1 MGEILHPADRTKHI
15 ARKRF
20 GQHFLKDPRILDRIV
35 SAFAP
40 NNQQNIVEIGPGLG
54 ALTTALLERVDHLT
68 AIELDRDLVTRLR
81 QQFSQNQLTVHEMD
95 ILNCDLSTLQKKEET
110 RLFRVIGNLPYNIS
124 TPLIFHMLD
133 QIEQIEDMFFML
145 QKEVALRLSAE
156 PGSKHYGRL
165 SVMTSLEVS
174 CNPVID
180 VPPEAFDPPPKI
192 DSTVVHLTPKR
203 RPDKALNKSSLN
215 ILVKTAFG
223 QRRKTLRN
231 ALKGVV
237 TSEEFAAANI
247 DPSLRAESISP
258 DEYVRL
264 SEICSD
270 RG

>member
-1 MGEILHPADRTKHI
+1 MRPANQTKHI

-20 GQHFLKDPRILDRIV
+20 GQHFLKDPRILDRII

-68 AIELDRDLVTRLR
+68 AIELDRDLATRLR
-81 QQFSQNQLTVHEMD
+81 QKFSPNQLTVLEMD
-95 ILNCDLSTLQKKEET
+95 ILNCDLSKLQKTEET
-110 RLFRVIGNLPYNIS
+110 KLFRVIGNLPYNIS

-133 QIEQIEDMFFML
+133 QIDQIEDMFFML

-174 CNPVID
+174 CERLIH
-180 VPPEAFDPPPKI
+180 VPPEAFDPPPKVE
-192 DSTVVHLTPKR
+192 STVVHLTPK
-203 RPDKALNKSSLN
+203 PKPNAVFKNSCLKL
-215 ILVKTAFG
+215 LVKTAFG

-237 TSEEFAAANI
+237 TSEEFAAAKI

-258 DEYVRL
+258 DEFVRL
-264 SEICSD
+264 SEICSVQ
-270 RG
+270 G